1 MTAALPTRRPFLA
14 GLAGLAS
21 WVACGSAFAAV
32 TKPLVQP
39 LATPRN
45 KVVLS
50 LTGRVART
58 NAAGRAD
65 FDMDMLAA
73 LPQRQV
79 ITHTPWHQGEQTFTG
94 PLLRDVL
101 SEAGADGGT
110 LVAVALNDYRCEIPV
125 EDTRQFDVILARLH
139 DGEPMRVRDK
149 GPLFVVY
156 PFDSDP
162 RLRTERYYARS
173 AWQLRT
179 LIVQP

>member
-1 MTAALPTRRPFLA
+1 MTVALPTRRPILA

-21 WVACGSAFAAV
+21 WVACGTGFAAL
-32 TKPLVQP
+32 TKP

-50 LTGRVART
+50 VTGRVART
-58 NAAGRAD
+58 NAVGRAD

-79 ITHTPWHQGEQTFTG
+79 VTHTPWHQAEQTFAG

-101 SEAGADGGT
+101 AEAGSHGNT

-125 EDTRQFDVILARLH
+125 EDTTQFDVILARLH
-139 DGEPMRVRDK
+139 NGEPMRVRDK

-162 RLRTERYYARS
+162 RLRSERYYARS
-173 AWQLRT
+173 AWQLRS

>member
-1 MTAALPTRRPFLA
+1 MTAAPPTRRSFLA

-21 WVACGSAFAAV
+21 WSGNAIAAAAR
-32 TKPLVQP
+32 P
-39 LATPRN
+39 LAAPRHA
-45 KVVLS
+45 VVLS
-50 LTGRVART
+50 ITGQVART
-58 NAAGRAD
+58 NGAGRAD

-79 ITHTPWHQGEQTFTG
+79 VTHTPWHQGEQTFTG

-101 SEAGADGGT
+101 AEAGASGRT

-125 EDTRQFDVILARLH
+125 EDAQQFDVIVARLH
-139 DGEPMRVRDK
+139 GGEPMRVRDK

-156 PFDSDP
+156 PFDSDA
-162 RLRTERYYARS
+162 RLRSERYYARS
-173 AWQLRT
+173 AWQLRS